1 MDGPFSMKIS
11 NTTNQIKH
19 SYLLDIENQLR
30 RQQSI
35 TQSEFAKA
43 EKLYPERCGTS
54 YKIASADLSDANKS
68 RVLFDQVKKFLMD
81 RSMIEYGA
89 ANRAARGGWE
99 PSPCLLDDD
108 GKQVTVTDEATVV
121 RDKWSR

>member
-1 MDGPFSMKIS
+1 MKIS
-11 NTTNQIKH
+11 NQANQIEH
-19 SYLLDIENQLR
+19 EYLLSIESQLR

-35 TQSEFAKA
+35 ATANLSKA
-43 EKLYPERCGTS
+43 QTTR
-54 YKIASADLSDANKS
+54 AHHDLEEANKS
-68 RVLFDQVKKFLMD
+68 RVLFDQVKKFLAD
-81 RSMIEYGA
+81 RSMIKYGA

-108 GKQVTVTDEATVV
+108 KKQVNMTDEATVI